1 MATRLPEARRA
12 AEDEGP
18 NGRKSRPAV
27 SLGRARHQK
36 TAQAEL
42 PLGARGE
49 APQDQRSGEAPTAM
63 SGNGGSG
70 NDRLME
76 KVVERGNA
84 KAALK
89 RVRQNK
95 GSPGVDGMTV
105 DELPQYLAENW
116 PALREQLL
124 AGTYQ
129 PRPVREV
136 EIPKNGGGVR
146 KLGIP
151 SALDRFLQQ
160 SILQVLQ
167 PMFDPTFSEHSHGFR
182 PGRNA
187 HDAVCEAQR
196 YIQEGKRVVVDV
208 DLEKFF
214 DRVCHDVLV
223 GRLEKRIGDKRM
235 LGLIRRYLEAGIMAN
250 GVVMERYEGVPQGG
264 PLSPLLAN
272 VLLDEVDKELERR
285 GLSFVRYA
293 DDLNVYVRSTR
304 AGEDAMQTLWRLYA
318 DLRLRINETKSAV
331 ARPEDRKFLGY
342 SFWYD
347 EGGEVRRRA
356 APKAL
361 DAMKERVRQI
371 TGRTRGRS
379 LKTVVAEL
387 RSYLPGWREYFR
399 LDETPL
405 RFRNLESWIRRRLRL
420 VQLKQWGRGAK
431 VFRELRARGLSKRS
445 AAEVA
450 AHCKHWWRTSRHVAL
465 QTALP
470 NSYFDR
476 IGVPRLAS

>member
-1 MATRLPEARRA
+1 M
-12 AEDEGP
+12 
-18 NGRKSRPAV
+18 
-27 SLGRARHQK
+27 SLGRAKHQK
-36 TAQAEL
+36 TTQAEL
-42 PLGARGE
+42 PLEARGE
-49 APQDQRSGEAPTAM
+49 ASQDQRSGEAPTATN
-63 SGNGGSG
+63 GNGGSG

-76 KVVERGNA
+76 RVVERGNA

-105 DELPQYLAENW
+105 DELPKYLVDNW
-116 PALREQLL
+116 ETIRAQLL

-129 PRPVREV
+129 PKPVREV
-136 EIPKNGGGVR
+136 EIPKGGGGVR

-151 SALDRFLQQ
+151 SVLDRFLQQ

-182 PGRNA
+182 PGHSA

-208 DLEKFF
+208 DLETFF
-214 DRVCHDVLV
+214 DRVNHDVLM

-235 LGLIRRYLEAGIMAN
+235 LGLIRRYLEAGSMAN
-250 GVVMERYEGVPQGG
+250 GVVMEREEGTPQGG

-285 GLSFVRYA
+285 GLSFVRYG
-293 DDLNVYVRSTR
+293 DDLNVYVRSKR
-304 AGEDAMQTLWRLYA
+304 AGEDAMQTLRRLYA
-318 DLRLRINETKSAV
+318 HLRLQINESKSAV
-331 ARPEDRKFLGY
+331 ARPQDREFLGY
-342 SFWYD
+342 SFWD
-347 EGGEVRRRA
+347 AEGGEVKRRV

-361 DAMKERVRQI
+361 EAMKARVRQI

-379 LKTVVAEL
+379 LKVVVAEL

-399 LDETPL
+399 LDETPR
-405 RFRNLESWIRRRLRL
+405 RFQNLDAWIRRRLRM
-420 VQLKQWGRGAK
+420 VQLKQWKRGAK

-450 AHCKHWWRTSRHVAL
+450 AYCKRWWRTAGHVGL
-465 QTALP
+465 HTALP

-476 IGVPRLAS
+476 IGVPRLAR

>member
-1 MATRLPEARRA
+1 M
-12 AEDEGP
+12 
-18 NGRKSRPAV
+18 
-27 SLGRARHQK
+27 SLGRAKHQK

-42 PLGARGE
+42 PLAARGE
-49 APQDQRSGEAPTAM
+49 APQDQRSGEAPTATN
-63 SGNGGSG
+63 GNGGSG

-76 KVVERGNA
+76 RVVERGNA

-105 DELPQYLAENW
+105 DELPKYLVDNW
-116 PALREQLL
+116 ETIRAQLL

-129 PRPVREV
+129 PKPVREM
-136 EIPKNGGGVR
+136 EIPKGGGGVR

-151 SALDRFLQQ
+151 SVLDRFLQQ

-182 PGRNA
+182 PGRRA
-187 HDAVCEAQR
+187 HDAVCAAQR

-208 DLEKFF
+208 DLETFF
-214 DRVCHDVLV
+214 DRVNHDVLM

-235 LGLIRRYLEAGIMAN
+235 LGLIRRYLEAGSMAN
-250 GVVMERYEGVPQGG
+250 GVVMERDEGTPQGG

-293 DDLNVYVRSTR
+293 DDLNVYVRSKR
-304 AGEDAMQTLWRLYA
+304 AGEGAMQTLRRLYA
-318 DLRLRINETKSAV
+318 HLRLQINESKSAV
-331 ARPEDRKFLGY
+331 ARPQDRNFLGY
-342 SFWYD
+342 SFWD
-347 EGGEVRRRA
+347 AEGGEVKRRV

-361 DAMKERVRQI
+361 EAMKARVRQI

-379 LKTVVAEL
+379 LKVVVAEL

-399 LDETPL
+399 LDETPR
-405 RFRNLESWIRRRLRL
+405 RFQNLEAWIRRRLRM
-420 VQLKQWGRGAK
+420 VQLKQWKRGAK

-450 AHCKHWWRTSRHVAL
+450 AYCKRWWRTAGHVGL
-465 QTALP
+465 HTALP